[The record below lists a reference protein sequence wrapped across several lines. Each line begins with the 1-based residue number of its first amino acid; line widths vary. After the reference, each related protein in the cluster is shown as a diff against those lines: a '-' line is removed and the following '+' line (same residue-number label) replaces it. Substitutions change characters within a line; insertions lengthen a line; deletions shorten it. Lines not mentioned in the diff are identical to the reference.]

1 MSDNLEQE
9 PKPENMLDPL
19 AGVKANVKKFRWTT
33 FALILLCFF
42 LPFVQVSC
50 REQKMMSITGFQ
62 LAFGTELE
70 EPQMFG
76 PPKTRPLAGEP
87 LVLLTLLA
95 ALVGLGCS
103 FIKGK
108 LGFLLPA
115 ISGAAGLLF
124 MLIVKVRLDNDV
136 LRQGRGLLTLEY
148 LFGFIVTCLLLLVSA
163 GVNGF
168 FFHSE
173 SKSTDSG

>member
-1 MSDNLEQE
+1 MAE
-9 PKPENMLDPL
+9 
-19 AGVKANVKKFRWTT
+19 VKVNVKKFRWTT

-50 REQKMMSITGFQ
+50 REQKLMSITGFQ
-62 LAFGTELE
+62 LAFGMELE

-76 PPKTRPLAGEP
+76 PTRTRKVPGEA

-95 ALVGLGCS
+95 TLAGLGCS
-103 FIKGK
+103 FLKGK

-115 ISGAAGLLF
+115 ICGACGLLF

-136 LRQGRGLLTLEY
+136 LRQGGGLLTLEY

-168 FFHSE
+168 FFQSE
-173 SKSTDSG
+173 RKSAAGG